1 MAGFAVGVVE
11 RKALLPRPDIAAG
24 DVLLGIPSSGIHSN
38 GFSLVRKIVDRAGL
52 HYTSPCPWSPNITLG
67 AALLEPTRIY
77 VRSLLPTIRTGHV
90 KGLSHITGGGFLEN
104 IPRVFPPGLG
114 CYVDVST
121 WQLPPVFQFLM
132 KYGNVQPNE
141 MCRTFNNGVAM
152 VLIVSRAY
160 VEEVKQSLLANGE
173 QTVYEIG
180 EVTTGKGVELHGI
193 DSWLTY

>member
-11 RKALLPRPDIAAG
+11 RNALLPRADISPG
-24 DVLLGIPSSGIHSN
+24 DVLLGLPSSGIHSN
-38 GFSLVRKIVDRAGL
+38 GFSLVRKIVDLTGL
-52 HYTSPCPWSPNITLG
+52 QYSSPCPWSSDITLG

-121 WQLPPVFQFLM
+121 WTLPPVFQFLM
-132 KYGNVQPNE
+132 KHGNVQPKE
-141 MCRTFNNGVAM
+141 MCRTFNNGVGM
-152 VLIVSRAY
+152 VLIVSREH
-160 VEEVKQSLLANGE
+160 VDEVKQSLIANGE
-173 QTVYEIG
+173 QVVYEIG
-180 EVTTGKGVELHGI
+180 QVIPGQGVELRGI
-193 DSWLTY
+193 ESWLTY